1 MSKPPTAEDVQD
13 DLALFPLMSREAR
26 ITTLISILTRRPA
39 NDVPHFVTLQDGRT
53 FEGSPLEIV
62 TAMRARC
69 FVQNSSLRDYM
80 DWLVDNTSLW
90 GITLVVTGETD
101 AERAASIVD
110 ELLRTGLGQRG
121 KVYSSAAVIRRAR
134 TWAH

>member
-13 DLALFPLMSREAR
+13 DLAHFPLMSREER

-39 NDVPHFVTLQDGRT
+39 NDVPHIVTLQDGRT

-69 FVQNSSLRDYM
+69 FVESSSLRDYI
-80 DWLVDNTSLW
+80 DWLVGNTLRW

-134 TWAH
+134 T